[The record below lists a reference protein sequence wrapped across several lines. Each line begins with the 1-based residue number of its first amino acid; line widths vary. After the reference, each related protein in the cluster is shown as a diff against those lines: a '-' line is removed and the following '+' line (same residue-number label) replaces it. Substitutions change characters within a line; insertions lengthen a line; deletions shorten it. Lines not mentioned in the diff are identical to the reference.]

1 MIIHM
6 THMAR
11 DTNTVHD
18 ARYVY
23 S

>member
-1 MIIHM
+1 M

-18 ARYVY
+18 ARCVY

>member
-1 MIIHM
+1 M